1 MELSSGI
8 TALPSLGSQN
18 RHAARSFIR
27 ALQRTST
34 NTYWKKLEADA
45 AAVGKKISTYSFRH
59 QYCYR
64 GAVLADLSADF
75 LAENM
80 GHSLQTHLKDY
91 RDFYLGKEKKAKFA
105 AARQKLSLESYK
117 L

>member
-1 MELSSGI
+1 M
-8 TALPSLGSQN
+8 
-18 RHAARSFIR
+18 
-27 ALQRTST
+27 QRTST
-34 NTYWKKLEADA
+34 NPYWKKLEADA

-105 AARQKLSLESYK
+105 EARRKMSQEYYQL
-117 L
+117 